1 MCDSKDLLV
10 GFLYGELDVADRR
23 SFQSHLAFCAECRE
37 ELADLR
43 ATRGQIAS
51 WTPPEPDF
59 GFHIVRGPA
68 APPAPRFRIA
78 PAWGLAAAAVLVLGV
93 AAAIANVEV
102 RYAGDGLVVRTGWT
116 RAGEVAAVQG
126 GAPTVTP
133 VDWSRQAAALDRRL
147 RDLEASARGQSPV
160 QMASAPGVS
169 DEDVLRRVREL
180 LTQSET
186 RQQRAFADR
195 LTQIS
200 RDFDMQRK
208 LDLAA
213 IDQGMARLQS
223 TSGDEVRQYR
233 EMVQRVTRAAYQ
245 QTGGTR

>member
-10 GFLYGELDVADRR
+10 GFLYGELDVAERR
-23 SFQSHLAFCAECRE
+23 SFQSHLAFCAECRD

-68 APPAPRFRIA
+68 APPAPAPRFRVA
-78 PAWGLAAAAVLVLGV
+78 PAWGLAAAAVLVLGI
-93 AAAIANVEV
+93 AAAIANLEV
-102 RYAGDGLVVRTGWT
+102 RYAGDGFVVRTGWN
-116 RAGEVAAVQG
+116 RGVEVAAVQG
-126 GAPTVTP
+126 GAPTFTP
-133 VDWSRQAAALDRRL
+133 VDWSAQAAALDRRL

-180 LTQSET
+180 LTESET
-186 RQQRAFADR
+186 RQQRAFAGR
-195 LTQIS
+195 LTQIT
-200 RDFDMQRK
+200 REFDMQRK
-208 LDLAA
+208 LDLAT

-223 TSGDEVRQYR
+223 ASGDEVRQYR

-245 QTGGTR
+245 QK

>member
-23 SFQSHLAFCAECRE
+23 SFQSHLAFCAECRD

-51 WTPPEPDF
+51 WTPPAPDF

-93 AAAIANVEV
+93 AAAIANIEV
-102 RYAGDGLVVRTGWT
+102 RYAGDGFVVRTGWN
-116 RAGEVAAVQG
+116 RGGEVAAVQG
-126 GAPTVTP
+126 GAAPTFTP
-133 VDWSRQAAALDRRL
+133 VDWSVQAAALDRRL

-180 LTQSET
+180 LSQSET
-186 RQQRAFADR
+186 RQQRAFAGR
-195 LTQIS
+195 LTQIT

-208 LDLAA
+208 LDLAT

-223 TSGDEVRQYR
+223 ASGDEVRQYR
-233 EMVQRVTRAAYQ
+233 EMAHHVIRAAYQ
-245 QTGGTR
+245 QK